1 MIYLLGGAARS
12 GKSII
17 AKRML
22 AEKTIPFLCLDHLA
36 IGTANAFPHLQIDL
50 DSDDASVGD
59 KIWPLV
65 KAVSKVIIKDRID
78 YLLEGAAL
86 QPKHSQELLS
96 EFPSRT
102 RACFLGYADADVCQK
117 FEQVRQHGGGPDDW
131 MMQFDESSI
140 MKELERLKKVSE
152 VLRLECE
159 MYQIRYFEMSIDFAS
174 STEEVI
180 EFLAGQ
186 NNNAVA

>member
-22 AEKTIPFLCLDHLA
+22 AEKNIPFLCLDHLA
-36 IGTANAFPHLQIDL
+36 IGAADAFPHLQIDL
-50 DSDDASVGD
+50 DSDDASVGA

-86 QPKHSQELLS
+86 QPKHAQELLS
-96 EFPSRT
+96 EFPSQA
-102 RACFLGYADADVCQK
+102 RACFLGYADADVRRK
-117 FEQVRQHGGGPDDW
+117 FEQVREHGGGPDDW
-131 MMQFDESSI
+131 MMQFDESTI
-140 MKELERLKKVSE
+140 MKELERLKQVSE
-152 VLRLECE
+152 VLRWECE
-159 MYQIRYFEMSIDFAS
+159 MYRIRYFEMSQDFAG
-174 STEEVI
+174 STKAVI

-186 NNNAVA
+186 NNHAIA